1 MPIFDGQTNNNKNYQ
16 VMSKMNTI
24 PTDITRLPVVE
35 QTIRIIRVMW
45 DVRIEKPFGNHWLNG
60 MDETAEKALSML
72 FAQYAE
78 GYETTGTFARRLARV

>member
-1 MPIFDGQTNNNKNYQ
+1 
-16 VMSKMNTI
+16 
-24 PTDITRLPVVE
+24 
-35 QTIRIIRVMW
+35 MW